1 MQYLISEV
9 EVYVP
14 TLDQFKKNVVVVRR
28 DQLEGEK
35 IYIAPKELVGVVG
48 RFGSENNSV
57 AFPHFA
63 DIILFLKATNS
74 NFNYQSDINMVTI
87 ITENDPIYLSSVD
100 GEKVIMEVSEF
111 LNEARSLYDFLTSLG
126 VHVLVASNLP
136 RVIEND
142 TEQPK
147 APLQEPHQDEQV
159 PEDKV
164 EPTGRVSG
172 EEMEA
177 VIADSKEEAHR
188 EGKK

>member
-35 IYIAPKELVGVVG
+35 IYIAPKELVGVIG

-142 TEQPK
+142 TQPK
-147 APLQEPHQDEQV
+147 APTQETPQSENVSEDEV
-159 PEDKV
+159 K
-164 EPTGRVSG
+164 PTGRVSG

-177 VIADSKEEAHR
+177 VIADSKEEVHR
-188 EGKK
+188 EEKK